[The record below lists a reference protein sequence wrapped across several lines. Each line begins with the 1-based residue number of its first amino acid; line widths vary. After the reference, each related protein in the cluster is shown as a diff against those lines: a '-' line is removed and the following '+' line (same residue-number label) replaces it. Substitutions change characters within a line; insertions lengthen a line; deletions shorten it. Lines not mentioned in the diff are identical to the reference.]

1 MAQEAADALASYGF
15 PKLVGCSPTRIRQWF
30 DCASAAT
37 GIKLYPHLMRHT
49 FATRLME
56 RGADV
61 RTLQE
66 LMNHQDLS
74 QIPRYTA
81 VTDPRKRSAVLLLDT

>member
-1 MAQEAADALASYGF
+1 
-15 PKLVGCSPTRIRQWF
+15 
-30 DCASAAT
+30 
-37 GIKLYPHLMRHT
+37 MRHT